1 MIKQKQKDGK
11 VKYKPSTYIYAFIAV
26 PLDASKK
33 ARFLC
38 GLRSNQGTGDARVF
52 TVLNN
57 IKTAFAYNDILLYDV
72 VTDGDKM
79 YSA

>member
-38 GLRSNQGTGDARVF
+38 GL
-52 TVLNN
+52 NN
-57 IKTAFAYNDILLYDV
+57 IKTAFADNDILLYDV